1 MMLEKTKSRTILPR
15 REGFTLVEVMMVIL
29 LIGLLASV
37 AAPPMFRYLADS
49 RLQTNTDRMAADLQY
64 ARTLSI
70 TNGEIL
76 RFTCDNAGYQVT
88 NPLDGTVY
96 RSQVFSK
103 GMTLDSAQSAD
114 FFPWGMA
121 DASVFTIQSG
131 TEARLV
137 TVLPTGMVEVAH
149 K

>member
-1 MMLEKTKSRTILPR
+1 
-15 REGFTLVEVMMVIL
+15 MMVVL

-64 ARTLSI
+64 ARTLAI

-76 RFTCDNAGYQVT
+76 RFTCDNAGYQLT

-103 GMTLDSAQSAD
+103 GMALEE
-114 FFPWGMA
+114 
-121 DASVFTIQSG
+121 IQSTTSSPG
-131 TEARLV
+131 AW
-137 TVLPTGMVEVAH
+137 PTPACSPSSRAPRPAW
-149 K
+149 